1 MSQDDTV
8 TTNGSRPV
16 LLSERRQQ
24 RRPSSANPNYAI
36 PRDQW
41 PDVLRRVDQG
51 ESYRQIA
58 QVYQTTYQSVYRTVQ
73 KLRKQQRGGQA

>member
-1 MSQDDTV
+1 M
-8 TTNGSRPV
+8 TTHGDHPV
-16 LLSERRQQ
+16 LISARRKQ
-24 RRPSSANPNYAI
+24 RRPGPANPNYAI

-58 QVYQTTYQSVYRTVQ
+58 QAYETTYQSVYRTVQ